1 MKMKTVKADEL
12 CAALERLGIPTQ
24 KVFRIEIDLDRI
36 LVFRYKTNEKGQAFV
51 IPGTDTPAEEVE
63 TIPIIPCRKLSSEA
77 VT

>member
-1 MKMKTVKADEL
+1 MKTVKADEL

-51 IPGTDTPAEEVE
+51 IPGTNTPAEEVE
-63 TIPIIPCRKLSSEA
+63 TIPIILCRKLNSE
-77 VT
+77 VI